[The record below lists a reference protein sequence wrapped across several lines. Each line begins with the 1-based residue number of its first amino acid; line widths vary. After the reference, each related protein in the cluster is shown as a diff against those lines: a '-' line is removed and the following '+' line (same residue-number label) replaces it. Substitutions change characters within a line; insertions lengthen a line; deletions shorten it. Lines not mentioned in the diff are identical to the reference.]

1 MPQPTLDGRPEVILD
16 VEVRDGLLSVT
27 LSNVGPRPA
36 LAVTTTFDAPLTAL
50 GGTKKL
56 AALRVFRELS
66 FMAPAPGKVFEQFVD
81 TLAVY
86 VARQAPLRFTA
97 TITYRDREDRAY
109 EESMTHDLRVYL
121 ELGQAVTVVEPTP
134 AAGRD
139 L

>member
-1 MPQPTLDGRPEVILD
+1 VPQPTLDGRPEVILD
-16 VEVRDGLLSVT
+16 VAVRDGLLSVT
-27 LSNVGPRPA
+27 LSNIGPRPA

-56 AALRVFRELS
+56 AGLRVFRELA
-66 FMAPAPGKVFEQFVD
+66 FMAPGKVFEQFVD
-81 TLAVY
+81 PLAAY

-97 TITYRDREDRAY
+97 TITYKDREDRAY

-121 ELGQAVTVVEPTP
+121 ELGQATTVV
-134 AAGRD
+134 ASAKARHLD

>member
-16 VEVRDGLLSVT
+16 VEVRHGLFSVT
-27 LSNVGPRPA
+27 LSNIGPRPA

-56 AALRVFRELS
+56 AGLRVFRELP
-66 FMAPAPGKVFEQFVD
+66 FMAPGKVFEQFVD
-81 TLAVY
+81 PLAVY

-97 TITYRDREDRAY
+97 TITYKDREDRAY

-121 ELGQAVTVVEPTP
+121 ELGQAVTVVGPPP
-134 AAGRD
+134 AARLD
-139 L
+139 P